1 MQQATAAMSDT
12 LCCKHEA
19 RMSRSFAV
27 LDLQVVTDRSVAMT
41 ARSLGCDAEQTM
53 IVRVLQSTSGV
64 KARAASDS
72 APSQGPGASSG
83 RTGPG
88 GAADRAEA
96 RFESESAAGQTPK
109 KSGNEGFRV

>member
-1 MQQATAAMSDT
+1 
-12 LCCKHEA
+12 
-19 RMSRSFAV
+19 
-27 LDLQVVTDRSVAMT
+27 VAQHPEYN
-41 ARSLGCDAEQTM
+41 AERKLLVHM
-53 IVRVLQSTSGV
+53 LQSTSGV

-83 RTGPG
+83 RAGPG

-96 RFESESAAGQTPK
+96 RFESEAAAGQTPK

>member
-1 MQQATAAMSDT
+1 MASQ
-12 LCCKHEA
+12 
-19 RMSRSFAV
+19 
-27 LDLQVVTDRSVAMT
+27 
-41 ARSLGCDAEQTM
+41 LGGDAKQIL
-53 IVRVLQSTSGV
+53 IVDVLQSTSGV

-96 RFESESAAGQTPK
+96 RFDSEFAAGQTPK